1 MANITSVSQTY
12 IETSKGNMPLLLIDL
27 DSPVETGYAFGYNGS
42 QYGTCRLP
50 IINFNNVDTPF
61 TMDNLS
67 YANGVISFTYEGVSD
82 ALQLNL
88 PSPGYAGC
96 YFLGIIHGTDD
107 KYRVW
112 IYENA
117 YYANHLADRVNNSVD
132 SFGSCLY
139 NSSGWYDNYTAATNL
154 EKVILANYFKP
165 EYTWSPVTHLSGNNS
180 QFYLPLSQINAEDIG
195 DGETY
200 VSTDDASK
208 VILTNQSKIY
218 NLLINIPNNIETI
231 LAYCGGNY
239 VTVTRQYVTGQQQNA
254 ITYILKFYYRSDL
267 MIYETPQL
275 AINDPPG
282 TDYYLSFI
290 VDVENQVAALDMI
303 LHLKSIDHYGWNSQ
317 ALPSEQ
323 DMHELYVW
331 LQDNG
336 QEHPIATP
344 YDTGS
349 TDDGG
354 EPNNPRPQDHIT
366 DSTLPTTGGLN
377 MGIITLYCPDDTEL
391 AAISTFLWS
400 DDVLDNFKKYFNNFA
415 DNILCLYTLPFK
427 PDSLP
432 TKAFTVG
439 KVASQNPALAAVNY
453 CTTRY
458 YDIDMGSV
466 TLDSRWGAY
475 LDYSP
480 YTKLE
485 IYLPY
490 VGIHS
495 LDIDE
500 FMSPTK
506 MDGTAPDVQ
515 GCIISLVYRL
525 DIVTGLIVAKVK
537 ITSGGGIS
545 NEIRYQFTGKVGSN
559 IPLTGQTFS
568 NLINGIVTAGA
579 GLASTIATGGLT
591 APMSA
596 AATVTAT
603 IQAQKPAVTSI
614 GNISGDASMLATDV
628 PYLRITSPNKPL
640 LEDQQVFTGFPSY
653 KAGTLT
659 NFSGYTEVID
669 AHVEG
674 ISCTEEERAKIL
686 TYLKDGVII

>member
-1 MANITSVSQTY
+1 MAWTTLSKIKTTDGTVTQFSTTVNATYGQMSVF
-12 IETSKGNMPLLLIDL
+12 IPAGAFDLL
-27 DSPVETGYAFGYNGS
+27 S
-42 QYGTCRLP
+42 
-50 IINFNNVDTPF
+50 
-61 TMDNLS
+61 
-67 YANGVISFTYEGVSD
+67 
-82 ALQLNL
+82 
-88 PSPGYAGC
+88 
-96 YFLGIIHGTDD
+96 
-107 KYRVW
+107 
-112 IYENA
+112 
-117 YYANHLADRVNNSVD
+117 
-132 SFGSCLY
+132 LY
-139 NSSGWYDNYTAATNL
+139 NSMSVNETRVFATISPTNVQLILKKESDNAFTIKANPDTGSRLCSWSGNPNFSRT
-154 EKVILANYFKP
+154 ILAFAFVYNSSTDKYSVMCFYPKGDPTLCNYSVNEDTTIDSRVRTILAGAIP
-165 EYTWSPVTHLSGNNS
+165 PAHTWSPVTHLSGNNG
-180 QFYLPLSQINAEDIG
+180 QFYLPLSQIKAANIG

-200 VSTDDASK
+200 TSTEDASA

-218 NLLINIPNNIETI
+218 NLLINIANNEETI

-239 VTVTRQYVTGQQQNA
+239 VTVTRQYVTGQQLNE
-254 ITYILKFYYRSDL
+254 ITYVLKFYYRSGTL
-267 MIYETPQL
+267 IYTTPQL

-290 VDVENQVAALDMI
+290 IDTETQAAALDMI
-303 LHLKSIDHYGWNSQ
+303 LYLKSINKYGWNAES
-317 ALPSEQ
+317 LPSDQ
-323 DMHELYVW
+323 DMYELYVW

-336 QEHPIATP
+336 QEHPIGTP

-349 TDDGG
+349 TDNGG

-366 DSTLPTTGGLN
+366 DSALPTTGGLN

-391 AAISTFLWS
+391 AAISSFLWS

-415 DNILCLYTLPFK
+415 DNILCLYSLPFK
-427 PDSLP
+427 PASLP
-432 TKAFTVG
+432 TKVFTVG
-439 KVASQNPALAAVNY
+439 KVASQATALAAVDY

-458 YDIDMGSV
+458 FDIDMGSV
-466 TLDSRWGAY
+466 TLDSRWGSY

-480 YTKLE
+480 YTKIE

-490 VGIHS
+490 VGMHS

-506 MDGTAPDVQ
+506 MDGTIPDVQ

-537 ITSGGGIS
+537 ITSGGGVS

-603 IQAQKPAVTSI
+603 IQAQKPSVTSI

-640 LEDQQVFTGFPSY
+640 LDDQQVFTGFPSY
-653 KAGTLT
+653 KSGTLT

>member
-1 MANITSVSQTY
+1 MALISITPKKIKDINGVVYNQPDSVDLDARTISSVTGNALIIKQSVYRTWTINEVHTIIDMPSSTKITMTYYGINGNNRVWVDVRLYYNNNQIWSSSPDGNQANDNSYCGLIFDQTNNKIY
-12 IETSKGNMPLLLIDL
+12 FAYPAVGTTRPQSIDAIPLNMSTYPVSLLL
-27 DSPVETGYAFGYNGS
+27 
-42 QYGTCRLP
+42 
-50 IINFNNVDTPF
+50 
-61 TMDNLS
+61 
-67 YANGVISFTYEGVSD
+67 
-82 ALQLNL
+82 
-88 PSPGYAGC
+88 
-96 YFLGIIHGTDD
+96 
-107 KYRVW
+107 
-112 IYENA
+112 
-117 YYANHLADRVNNSVD
+117 NNS
-132 SFGSCLY
+132 
-139 NSSGWYDNYTAATNL
+139 
-154 EKVILANYFKP
+154 IPP
-165 EYTWSPVTHLSGNNS
+165 EHTWAPVGFLSGNNG
-180 QFYLPLSQINAEDIG
+180 QFYLPMSQIKAENIG

-200 VSTDDASK
+200 TSTEDASK
-208 VILTNQSKIY
+208 VIITNQSRIY
-218 NLLINIPNNIETI
+218 NMLINIPNNEETI
-231 LAYCGGNY
+231 FCYCGGNY
-239 VTVTRQYVTGQQQNA
+239 ATVTRQYVTGQQLNE
-254 ITYILKFYYRSDL
+254 ITYIIKFYFRSGTL
-267 MIYETPQL
+267 IYTTPQFS
-275 AINDPPG
+275 INDPPG
-282 TDYYLSFI
+282 TDYYFSMI
-290 VDVENQVAALDMI
+290 TDDTNQAAALDMI
-303 LHLKSIDHYGWNSQ
+303 LHLHALNKYGWNDQ
-317 ALPSEQ
+317 ALPSAQ
-323 DMHELYVW
+323 DMYELWTW

-336 QEHPIATP
+336 QEHEQGTP

-349 TDDGG
+349 TDNGG

-366 DSTLPTTGGLN
+366 DSALPTTGGLN

-391 AAISTFLWS
+391 TAISSFLWS

-415 DNILCLYTLPFK
+415 DNILCLYSLPFK
-427 PDSLP
+427 PASLP
-432 TKAFTVG
+432 TKVFTVG
-439 KVASQNPALAAVNY
+439 KVASQATALAAVEY

-458 YDIDMGSV
+458 FDIDMGSV
-466 TLDSRWGAY
+466 TLDSRWGSY

-480 YTKLE
+480 YTKIE

-490 VGIHS
+490 VGMHS

-506 MDGTAPDVQ
+506 MDGTIPDTQ

-537 ITSGGGIS
+537 ITSGGGVS

-603 IQAQKPAVTSI
+603 IQAQKPSVTSI

-659 NFSGYTEVID
+659 NFTGYTEVID